1 MTDFS
6 CPHCQK
12 IKNEHRYGQLLIY
25 FKKHSALLKI
35 LFMKFMNDPNS
46 SWFRYRSIL
55 LNPLLFAHSPT
66 RVFWQL
72 SADTFDNH
80 DIWHISY
87 LFSICI
93 FYLVSNQNF
102 DQIVCTFSSSI
113 EYLES
118 SNMNQSDLVSPTFDI
133 FCLFCC
139 MN

>member
-93 FYLVSNQNF
+93 FFILF
-102 DQIVCTFSSSI
+102 QIKILIRLLFSSST
-113 EYLES
+113 EDFVN